1 MAGEL
6 GSKAFSMPSPTT
18 PTTYKATQKKGE
30 AEYVQPMCASFNVQL
45 SLHEYVVFLF
55 MRAWAILCILY
66 SSCGIPF
73 PIWTPSIIFGIIS
86 VVMWKSRKE
95 VKKKNQVIF

>member
-30 AEYVQPMCASFNVQL
+30 VEYVQPMCASFNVQL
-45 SLHEYVVFLF
+45 SLFTAKVFLELPPAVKNLF
-55 MRAWAILCILY
+55 LLTDEVQR
-66 SSCGIPF
+66 
-73 PIWTPSIIFGIIS
+73 
-86 VVMWKSRKE
+86 RKFFT
-95 VKKKNQVIF
+95 Q